1 MQLPARKRK
10 GVRALHSPWA
20 CVEDVVGAGVDFVKE
35 GHLDH
40 AAALSFYAIFSL
52 PPFSILLF
60 SVAASV
66 FQDSTAKAQLY
77 DFLDDIIGSNAA
89 HLLSDNLASVAG
101 ESQSLVT
108 TTISVVA
115 LLFTSSSV
123 FSTLQHVLNQVF
135 GIPEHHA
142 KRHAVLL
149 FLRRRLIAVAL
160 ILLLSVALIVSMLLD
175 AGMALLS
182 GWLARHLRF
191 SLEELPWLSSQA
203 FSLFSLWLLCL
214 VLYRV
219 LPDSKIPWAQSCTG
233 ALLSVLLFALAKVPI
248 RAYLSDTHPE
258 NIYHAAGSIVIM
270 MIWIHCASAAL
281 LLGALF
287 AERRLKRRGKSL
299 AAQP

>member
-1 MQLPARKRK
+1 MSAP
-10 GVRALHSPWA
+10 HSPRA
-20 CVEDVVGAGVDFVKE
+20 YLQDFAGAVVDFVRE

-66 FQDSTAKAQLY
+66 FQDSTAKTQLY
-77 DFLDDIIGSNAA
+77 DFLNEIIGSNAA
-89 HLLSDNLASVAG
+89 HLLSDNLASVAR
-101 ESQSLVT
+101 ESQPVVT
-108 TTISVVA
+108 TVVSVVA

-142 KRHAVLL
+142 QRHALLL
-149 FLRRRLIAVAL
+149 FLRRRLIAVAV
-160 ILLLSVALIVSMLLD
+160 ILLLSVALIASMLLD
-175 AGMALLS
+175 AAIALLS
-182 GWLARHLRF
+182 GWMARHLRF
-191 SLEELPWLSSQA
+191 APEELPWLGSQVI
-203 FSLFSLWLLCL
+203 SLFFLWMLCL

-219 LPDSKIPWAQSCTG
+219 LPDSKIPWPQSCTG
-233 ALLSVLLFALAKVPI
+233 ALLSVLLFALAKLPI

-270 MIWIHCASAAL
+270 MIWIHCASGAL

-287 AERRLKRRGKSL
+287 AQRRLKRRGKSV
-299 AAQP
+299 AVPT